1 MEVIDNL
8 TSIFTT
14 NLEMVNN
21 NKILSSV
28 IGLFLILY
36 AALAAPKLPK
46 SVTQWFDNMWFKLGF
61 MFLIAY
67 MATKDPS
74 VAIISA
80 VALLVTLQTLSAQ
93 KTTENVIQA
102 VHAKVESFGDIVK
115 LKEKLIMAESGG
127 NVITETRSEVYTPHA
142 EVYTPHAEVYTPY
155 AEVQPSRSEVQP
167 SRSEVQ
173 PSRSEVQPSHAE
185 VQPSH
190 AEVYTPHAE
199 VRSSHAEVY
208 TPHAEVQSSRSEVY
222 TPHAEVR
229 SSRSE
234 VYTPHAEVQPSR
246 SEVYTPHAE
255 VQPSRSEVYTPHAE
269 VQPSR
274 SEVYTPHAEAEYSQ
288 NRQEDHVSQEQVSNI
303 LSNCNTVLN
312 NMSGYE
318 SGELATF

>member
-142 EVYTPHAEVYTPY
+142 EVYTPHAEVYTPHAEVYTPY

-173 PSRSEVQPSHAE
+173 PSHVE

-199 VRSSHAEVY
+199 VRSSHAEVRSS
-208 TPHAEVQSSRSEVY
+208 HAEVY

-229 SSRSE
+229 SSQAEVRSSHAEVYTPHAE

-246 SEVYTPHAE
+246 SEVYTP
-255 VQPSRSEVYTPHAE
+255 QAE

-274 SEVYTPHAEAEYSQ
+274 SEVYTPHAEAEYRQ